1 LDDEERG
8 ILSFRPTLVLMRRSK
23 KEERIHSSHAS
34 VTADEVRVRE
44 QRGGEEKKR
53 ERKVAPHLGEVLYVI

>member
-1 LDDEERG
+1 
-8 ILSFRPTLVLMRRSK
+8 MRRSK